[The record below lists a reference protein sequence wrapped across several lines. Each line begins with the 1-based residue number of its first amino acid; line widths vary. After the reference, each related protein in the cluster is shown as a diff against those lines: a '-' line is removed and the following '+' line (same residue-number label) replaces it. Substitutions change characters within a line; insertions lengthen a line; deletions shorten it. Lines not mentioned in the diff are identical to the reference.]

1 MMSKIR
7 VVFFASLR
15 EKIGQ
20 SEYITELAMPL
31 SIGEFKQQLAI
42 ELDNGQPLLEQGIQ
56 SSIDFE
62 FARDTDVIPKNVKE
76 VAFFPPVTGG

>member
-1 MMSKIR
+1 MVQIN

-15 EKIGQ
+15 EKIGMSSYSFDLVDEISIEQ
-20 SEYITELAMPL
+20 LKQTLATRL
-31 SIGEFKQQLAI
+31 EHGEMILA
-42 ELDNGQPLLEQGIQ
+42 DGIQ

-62 FARDTDVIPKNVKE
+62 FTRDTDMVTFHCKE